1 MELFLKAS
9 GGILV
14 GVILWLCLHKH
25 GKDISLLL
33 TVAICC
39 MVMLAAV
46 TYLRPVLDF
55 FHKLQSIGNLNSE
68 FVEIVLKIVGI
79 GLLTELCS
87 MICKDAG
94 NEAMGKT
101 LQILSTGVILWL
113 SLPVFEKLLSLI
125 ETILGNI

>member
-14 GVILWLCLHKH
+14 GVILWLCLHKY

-33 TVAICC
+33 TVAVCC

-55 FHKLQSIGNLNSE
+55 FHKLQSIGNLNSD

-79 GLLTELCS
+79 SLLTEICS

-94 NEAMGKT
+94 NESMGKT
-101 LQILSTGVILWL
+101 LQILSTGMVLWL

-125 ETILGNI
+125 DTILGNI